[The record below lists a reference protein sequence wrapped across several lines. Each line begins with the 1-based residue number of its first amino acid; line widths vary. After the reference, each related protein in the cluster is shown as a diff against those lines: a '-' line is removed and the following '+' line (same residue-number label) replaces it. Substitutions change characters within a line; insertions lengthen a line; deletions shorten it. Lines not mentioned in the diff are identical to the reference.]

1 MPVSSALDNGS
12 WKRKQELATMSL
24 AVWLALNLVLRGLGS
39 GNGKCEGAL
48 AAVAL
53 SPHSGTEALPRGGTE
68 TLPRGGAEALP
79 RGGAGATT

>member
-1 MPVSSALDNGS
+1 
-12 WKRKQELATMSL
+12 MSL

-53 SPHSGTEALPRGGTE
+53 SPHSGAEALPRGGTE